1 MIRKKKAEDCRNCG
15 ANLKG
20 LPNFC
25 PECGQENTTYKL
37 TFMELV
43 REFSDTTFNLNSKFF
58 ASLFPFLFKPGFLT
72 KSFLEGKRKKY
83 IHPIRFYLLMSLFCF
98 FILAFFEITKP
109 NISADRLER
118 IPMGELEIQKH
129 FKHTNKMLDIA
140 SESNLM
146 DSVEQQ
152 KMLVL
157 IDSLDKK
164 RLSNEILRENSNA
177 VNIDNGKWKFDWNV
191 LIHDWAKQDGMT
203 PEILLDSIG
212 IKNPNFLERLAA
224 KKLLRYAED
233 NNPKTILREVVDNI
247 PILIFLLLP
256 AFALILKLLYVR
268 RKQLYVEHLIFAIYL
283 HAYLFLMI
291 ALAVMGFH
299 WIGQFSVFIPILAT
313 FVYIFFMFK
322 NVYQQHWFKTIIKI
336 NLLFFIYT
344 FVLSIGLGLE
354 TTISLLTF

>member
-15 ANLKG
+15 ANLKD

-25 PECGQENTTYKL
+25 PECGQENTTYKI

-43 REFSDTTFNLNSKFF
+43 REFSDSTFNLNSKFF

-72 KSFLEGKRKKY
+72 KSFLEGRRKKY

-109 NISADRLER
+109 NISADLLDR

-140 SESNLM
+140 SES
-146 DSVEQQ
+146 D
-152 KMLVL
+152 L
-157 IDSLDKK
+157 IDSVQQQNVTSLINALDKK
-164 RLSNEILRENSNA
+164 QLSKNIIQSKSNT
-177 VNIDNGKWKFDWNV
+177 VNLYNGYFNFDWNV

-212 IKNPNFLERLAA
+212 IENSNFLERLAA

-233 NNPKTILREVVDNI
+233 NNPKTILKEVVDNI

-299 WIGQFSVFIPILAT
+299 WIGQSFIFIPILAT
-313 FVYIFFMFK
+313 FVYIFFLFK
-322 NVYQQHWFKTIIKI
+322 NVYEQA
-336 NLLFFIYT
+336 L
-344 FVLSIGLGLE
+344 V
-354 TTISLLTF
+354 